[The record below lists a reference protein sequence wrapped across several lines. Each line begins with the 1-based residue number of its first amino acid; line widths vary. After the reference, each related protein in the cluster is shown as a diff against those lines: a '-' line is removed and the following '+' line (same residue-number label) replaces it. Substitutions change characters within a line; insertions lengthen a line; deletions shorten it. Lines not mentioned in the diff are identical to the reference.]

1 MTHHS
6 PVLIARVKY
15 LRQGQD
21 TRDRGREIEP
31 GRIHMVQ
38 TLDVVEV
45 ELAFMDGQ
53 VPDLF
58 PTRESV
64 WTSSEEK
71 IRARRSRWAGEGEV
85 EAIYTHLQHPF
96 YAP

>member
-1 MTHHS
+1 MTDHS
-6 PVLIARVKY
+6 PVLIARVNY

-21 TRDRGREIEP
+21 TRDRGGEIEP

-38 TLDVVEV
+38 ALDVVEV
-45 ELAFMDGQ
+45 ELPLMDGH

-71 IRARRSRWAGEGEV
+71 LRARGYRWAGKREGE
-85 EAIYTHLQHPF
+85 AISIHLQHPF